1 MFHTR
6 TPRSLITV
14 AALATIAVAAP
25 PASAQ
30 DYVAIDYNPSTD
42 VCTIYP
48 TDPTDHSEPFTM
60 SAYDAGMLIVA
71 HQQLRPEYE
80 KIIQQGGGNLPS
92 TGEYVSV
99 QEAEKAIADFEYML
113 PVLGKCGLRE
123 DYNLAAIV
131 GDGGNNNP
139 DPYVD
144 PNYSDP
150 NYSDPAH
157 NAGATDTEFT
167 ELTEDETIGMVIGLI
182 FLVMIIGGILSALSG
197 VIPGL
202 TISF

>member
-30 DYVAIDYNPSTD
+30 DNFAIDYNPQDDTCTFYD
-42 VCTIYP
+42 VYP
-48 TDPTDHSEPFTM
+48 VAGSEPTVMKAEDAKDLAAKAREQIPTLEAVIRMGGFTDPDTGQTM
-60 SAYDAGMLIVA
+60 TAAEAGEIIATYRGALPMYDQCAA
-71 HQQLRPEYE
+71 
-80 KIIQQGGGNLPS
+80 
-92 TGEYVSV
+92 
-99 QEAEKAIADFEYML
+99 
-113 PVLGKCGLRE
+113 RE

-139 DPYVD
+139 DPYID
-144 PNYSDP
+144 PNHGGTTHD
-150 NYSDPAH
+150 
-157 NAGATDTEFT
+157 AGMTDT